1 MKITVQWLIVTIT
14 AITSMIKLN
23 NQTKINNNPYSFQ
36 EDLNSTLK
44 VISVAIILDQ
54 INMRVKI
61 SNEK

>member
-1 MKITVQWLIVTIT
+1 MKITVQWLTVTIT

-36 EDLNSTLK
+36 EDLNFTLK

-61 SNEK
+61 SNE